1 MRKFLVATG
10 VGLAVILGTALPASA
25 TTPQS
30 TQNCVNTVDNQFL
43 IGVVAGGGPKAGS
56 PAPTNCD
63 HFYQEIGVIGSGK

>member
-1 MRKFLVATG
+1 MRKTLMATG

-30 TQNCVNTVDNQFL
+30 GQNCENTIDKQTMK
-43 IGVVAGGGPKAGS
+43 GVTAGGGPKAGI

-63 HFYQEIGVIGSGK
+63 HYYQDIGLIGSGK